1 MPRQLLMALYL
12 AAAWGGS
19 FLFMR
24 ATAPVFGAVPL
35 IFIRVALAGLILLP
49 LMWLQG
55 GVRIWREN
63 WLRIAIVG
71 SLITAI
77 PFCMLSWAT
86 LSLSAGVTSVLN
98 ATTPLMAA
106 LWAIPL
112 VGEKMTLRRAA
123 GLILGL
129 VGVLI
134 LTIGQGKGFH
144 VQDALL
150 PVAASLLAT
159 ACYGWSTHMSRIWLA
174 HVPPL
179 VMTCAG
185 LLSGAVLL
193 APLAWWLWPKH
204 AIASSAWGMALAL
217 AVVSTALAYLVFY
230 RLMAQWGATKTTAVV
245 YLVPV
250 FGMLWGRLFLN
261 EPITLTMIA
270 GGLVIITGVMIL
282 SVKRTIPAV
291 TTNSI
296 R

>member
-1 MPRQLLMALYL
+1 MPRQFLMALYL

-24 ATAPVFGAVPL
+24 ASAPVFGAVPL
-35 IFIRVALAGLILLP
+35 IFIRVVLAGLILLP
-49 LMWLQG
+49 LMGLQG
-55 GVRIWREN
+55 GMRIWREN

-112 VGEKMTLRRAA
+112 VGEKMTLRRAL
-123 GLILGL
+123 GLSLGL

-144 VQDALL
+144 VQDAVL
-150 PVAASLLAT
+150 PVLASLLAT

-179 VMTCAG
+179 VMSCAG

-193 APLAWWLWPKH
+193 APLAWWLWPNH
-204 AIASSAWGMALAL
+204 AIPPSAWGMALGL
-217 AVVSTALAYLVFY
+217 AIISTAIAYLVFY
-230 RLMAQWGATKTTAVV
+230 RLMAQWGATKTTTVT

-250 FGMLWGRLFLN
+250 FGMLWGRLFLH
-261 EPITLTMIA
+261 EPITLTMIV
-270 GGLVIITGVMIL
+270 GGLVIISGVVIL
-282 SVKRTIPAV
+282 NSGKRAV
-291 TTNSI
+291 AVA

>member
-1 MPRQLLMALYL
+1 MPTHLFMALYL

-24 ATAPVFGAVPL
+24 ASAPVFGAVPL

-49 LMWLQG
+49 LMGARGL
-55 GVRIWREN
+55 RIWRDN
-63 WLRIAIVG
+63 WQRIAIVG

-86 LSLSAGVTSVLN
+86 LSLSAGTTSVLN

-112 VGEKMTLRRAA
+112 IGEKMTVRRV
-123 GLILGL
+123 LGL
-129 VGVLI
+129 SMGLFGVLI
-134 LTIGQGKGFH
+134 LTLGQGKGFH
-144 VQDALL
+144 LQDALL
-150 PVAASLLAT
+150 PVAASLFAT

-179 VMTCAG
+179 VMSCAG
-185 LLSGAVLL
+185 LLSGALLL
-193 APLAWWLWPKH
+193 APLAWWLWPNH
-204 AIASSAWGMALAL
+204 AIPNSAWGMALGL
-217 AVVSTALAYLVFY
+217 AIISTAIAYLVFY
-230 RLMAQWGATKTTAVV
+230 RLIVLWGATKTTAVV

-261 EPITLTMIA
+261 EPITLTMIV
-270 GGLVIITGVMIL
+270 GGLVIVAGVVVL
-282 SVKRTIPAV
+282 NSGKRIVATARQA
-291 TTNSI
+291 S
-296 R
+296 